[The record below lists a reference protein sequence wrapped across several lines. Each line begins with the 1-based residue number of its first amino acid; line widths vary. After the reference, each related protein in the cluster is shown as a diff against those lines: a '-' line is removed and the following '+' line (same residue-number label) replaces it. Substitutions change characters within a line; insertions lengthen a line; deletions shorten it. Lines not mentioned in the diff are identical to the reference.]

1 MKVALSLAFAFI
13 ALAAHP
19 PPTSTASGPR
29 SPAVELEASFPEES
43 ILGEW
48 WTPGKEGRMRFVKTK
63 SGRYEALV
71 AWGIEP
77 ELRDTKNPDPK
88 LRNRKIT
95 GSVLIWHLKYEDG
108 EYVDG
113 YVYNPRDGNT
123 YHMKARLIG
132 KDTLKIRGYL
142 AVPLL
147 GQSQEWARAL

>member
-1 MKVALSLAFAFI
+1 MKVAL
-13 ALAAHP
+13 ALALV
-19 PPTSTASGPR
+19 TSTLASPVAAGSARFVAP
-29 SPAVELEASFPEES
+29 PEAVALDTAQPEEA

-63 SGRYEALV
+63 SGRYEAIV
-71 AWGIEP
+71 VWGIEP

-123 YHMKARLIG
+123 YHMKAKLLG
-132 KDTLKIRGYL
+132 KNTLKIRGYL

-147 GQSQEWARAL
+147 GQSQEWTRAE

>member
-1 MKVALSLAFAFI
+1 L
-13 ALAAHP
+13 LAAP
-19 PPTSTASGPR
+19 PEPTRA
-29 SPAVELEASFPEES
+29 PAVELDTTFPEES

-63 SGRYEALV
+63 TGRYEALV

-77 ELRDTKNPDPK
+77 DLRDVNNPDPK

-95 GSVLIWHLKYEDG
+95 GSVLIWHLQFEEG

-123 YHMKARLIG
+123 YHLKARLLG
-132 KDTLKIRGYL
+132 KNILKIRGYL

-147 GQSQEWARAL
+147 GQSQEWTRVE